1 MSEPI
6 NLYNL
11 LRELGQQ
18 CSRAQFEA
26 FVTHATEQRYSP
38 AQVLE
43 EFARIERCERDAR
56 NMERR
61 TKAARLGTVKP
72 LEQFDW
78 NHPRKIPRAR
88 IEGLLALDF
97 IAAGQNVLFR
107 GASGVG
113 KTTLAKHLG
122 FEALRRGH
130 TVRFVTLAQFLAD
143 LVKQESLPALER
155 RMKRYTSPDLLI
167 IDEIGYLPC
176 DNHAA
181 DLLFNVI
188 TRRHESRS
196 VVITTNL
203 SFKRW
208 GNLFAG
214 AACVAALI
222 DRFAQHCHTI
232 DILADS
238 WRHEHSLERSKPN
251 SASSSRPSEEH

>member
-1 MSEPI
+1 MNESTG
-6 NLYNL
+6 LHDM
-11 LRELGQQ
+11 LRELGLQ
-18 CSRAQFEA
+18 CPRELLDT
-26 FVTHATEQRYSP
+26 FVQNATKRRHGP
-38 AQVLE
+38 VQVLE
-43 EFARIERCERDAR
+43 ELARIERRERDAR
-56 NMERR
+56 NLERR
-61 TKAARLGTVKP
+61 TKAAKLGSVKP
-72 LEQFDW
+72 LEDFDW
-78 NHPRKIPRAR
+78 NHPRKIPRRR
-88 IEGLLALDF
+88 IEALLGLDF
-97 IAAGQNVLFR
+97 IASGQNVLFR

-122 FEALRRGH
+122 FEALRHGH
-130 TVRFVTLAQFLAD
+130 TVRFVTLAEFLAD
-143 LVKQESLPALER
+143 LIKQESLPALER
-155 RMKRYTSPDLLI
+155 RMKRYTSPALLI

-203 SFKRW
+203 PFKKW

-232 DILADS
+232 DIVAES
-238 WRHEHSLERSKPN
+238 WRHEYSLERKKRSSTDPN
-251 SASSSRPSEEH
+251 GPPETT

>member
-1 MSEPI
+1 MSTG
-6 NLYNL
+6 NDLYQ
-11 LRELGQQ
+11 RYRVLGLQ
-18 CSRAQFEA
+18 CSRAHFDALVE
-26 FVTHATEQRYSP
+26 HATAQRHSP

-43 EFARIERCERDAR
+43 ELARMERSEREAR
-56 NMERR
+56 NLERR

-78 NHPRKIPRAR
+78 NHPHKIPRQR
-88 IEGLLALDF
+88 IETLLRLDF
-97 IAAGQNVLFR
+97 IASGQNVLFR

-130 TVRFVTLAQFLAD
+130 TVRFATLAQALAD

-155 RMKRYTSPDLLI
+155 RMKRYTAPELLI
-167 IDEIGYLPC
+167 LDEIGYLPC
-176 DNHAA
+176 DNRAA
-181 DLLFNVI
+181 DLLFNII

-203 SFKRW
+203 AFKKW

-238 WRHEHSLERSKPN
+238 WRHKHSLERVGK
-251 SASSSRPSEEH
+251 SATASNHSPEET

>member
-6 NLYNL
+6 ALYDL
-11 LRELGQQ
+11 LHELGLQ

-26 FVTHATEQRYSP
+26 FVKHATEQRYSP

-43 EFARIERCERDAR
+43 ELARMERRERDAR
-56 NMERR
+56 NLERR
-61 TKAARLGTVKP
+61 TKAARLGMVKP
-72 LEQFDW
+72 LDAFDW
-78 NHPRKIPRAR
+78 NHPRKIPRTR
-88 IEGLLALDF
+88 IEGLLTLDF

-122 FEALRRGH
+122 FEALRHGH

-143 LVKQESLPALER
+143 LIKQESLPALER
-155 RMKRYTSPDLLI
+155 RMKRYTSPKLLI

-203 SFKRW
+203 PFKKW

-238 WRHEHSLERSKPN
+238 WRHEHSLERSKRG
-251 SASSSRPSEEH
+251 SSDSNQPSEKR